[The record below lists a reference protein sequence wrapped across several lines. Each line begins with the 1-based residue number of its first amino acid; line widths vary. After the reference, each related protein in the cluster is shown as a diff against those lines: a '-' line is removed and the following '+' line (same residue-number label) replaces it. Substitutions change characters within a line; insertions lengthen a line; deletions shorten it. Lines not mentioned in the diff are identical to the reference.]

1 MSSNCHEAVGGS
13 TNRPVFVKRR
23 QRISQ
28 AAVRLFTEHAYVDVH
43 MDAVAAA
50 AGVVKPTLY
59 RYFATKE
66 ALFIEALE
74 CALEELRHEIRALRA
89 GTGSV
94 ECRLRRVVACML
106 DRVGR
111 LTPAIR
117 ALEGQSSD
125 FGERSRTV
133 LRRGFA
139 TLKEEIG
146 ALLINGAEAGAFGR
160 FDLDVAVL
168 VVLGGIRMAAHS
180 SAGDRD
186 VADAVADFLLKGLRV
201 RGDTPARGSRT
212 DVGILAS

>member
-1 MSSNCHEAVGGS
+1 MSTGRDKAVDDAS
-13 TNRPVFVKRR
+13 SASVFAKRR
-23 QRISQ
+23 ERIVQ
-28 AAVRLFTEHAYVDVH
+28 TAVRLFAERAYADVH

-50 AGVVKPTLY
+50 AGDVKPTLY

-74 CALEELRHEIRALRA
+74 CTLDELRHEIRALRA

-94 ECRLRRVVACML
+94 DCRLRRVVACML

-133 LRRGFA
+133 LRQGFSA
-139 TLKEEIG
+139 LKEEIG

-186 VADAVADFLLKGLRV
+186 VADAVADFLLKGLRA